1 MAIQKR
7 ATGKAGIQVPK
18 KTGFK
23 VEDHQ
28 LTEAQT
34 FPRSKK
40 LKNEGVKIDLTLE
53 QEIEYMKCALDS
65 IYFAKNYYK
74 ITSIDEGF
82 ILFEPFDY
90 QEDLLKAFEEHRFV
104 IDMQC
109 RQSGKTTV
117 VGAFLLWFLIFHSHK
132 EVFVLANKEKQAI
145 EILTRVRK
153 ALLDMP
159 FFLSPGVVKY
169 GSTEVEFD
177 NGSKIVA
184 YATSSDSI
192 RGRSASVLY
201 IDEVAFIE
209 NDMDFWESTYP
220 AVSQSKESRVIM
232 TSTPKGQR
240 GLFYKTWM
248 EAEED
253 ESGVSNGFFRIEVK
267 WHDVPSYANDPTWH
281 QKTVKRLGEARFKQ
295 EYECSFR
302 GSVGTLISP
311 STIEEMVS
319 TNPKLEPDDWTKVYH
334 QYDPSR
340 KYVAVADVGGG
351 TGGDYSVC
359 RIMDVSSYPY
369 KTAALYRN
377 NEISPMLFPHI
388 IVSMCEQ
395 YGSCWVLPEINN
407 DMGGQAITV
416 LYYDLEYENVIK
428 TGSDKQKGTGTK
440 VGGKASRPGIKT
452 NMRTRAVG
460 CSNMKSMIESGF
472 IKVDDLETIYELGNF
487 ISVNDRYEADSGCHD
502 DCVMTLVIFAWLTKQ
517 DWFLDEFGRNI
528 STDMYQK
535 AVKEDTIKLPQ
546 CGGVLKATQPIEEKT
561 LSGSNV
567 KVVMG
572 STEQDFSA
580 WAST

>member
-1 MAIQKR
+1 M
-7 ATGKAGIQVPK
+7 

-23 VEDHQ
+23 VADQQ
-28 LTEAQT
+28 LTEHQT

-53 QEIEYMKCALDS
+53 QEIEYMKCALDPV
-65 IYFAKNYYK
+65 YFAQNYYK
-74 ITSIDEGF
+74 ITSIDDGF
-82 ILFEPFDY
+82 ILFDPHEY
-90 QEDLLKAFEEHRFV
+90 QIELLRAFEQHRFV

-117 VGAFLLWFLIFHSHK
+117 VGAFLLWYLIFHEHK
-132 EVFVLANKEKQAI
+132 EIFVLANKEKQAI

-192 RGRSASVLY
+192 RGRSAAILY

-220 AVSQSKESRVIM
+220 AVSQSATSRVIM

-248 EAEED
+248 EAEAD
-253 ESGVSNGFFRIEVK
+253 ENGVSNGFHRVLVT
-267 WHDVPSYANDPTWH
+267 WDRVPSYAKDPSWYGK
-281 QKTVKRLGEARFKQ
+281 QVKRLGEARFKQ
-295 EYECSFR
+295 EYGCSFR

-311 STIEEMVS
+311 TKIEQMVS
-319 TNPKLEPDDWTKVYH
+319 TNPKEEPDEWTKIYRP
-334 QYDPSR
+334 YDPNR

-359 RIMDVSSYPY
+359 RVMDVTEYPY

-377 NEISPMLFPHI
+377 NEISPMLFPHV
-388 IVSMCEQ
+388 IVSLCEH
-395 YGSCWVLPEINN
+395 YGNCWVLPEINN

-416 LYYDLEYENVIK
+416 LYYDLEYEFVIK
-428 TGSDKQKGTGTK
+428 TGSDKNKGTGTK
-440 VGGKASRPGIKT
+440 VGGGKTSRPGIKT
-452 NMRTRAVG
+452 NIRTRSVG
-460 CSNMKSMIESGF
+460 CSNMKSMIENDF
-472 IKVDDLETIYELGNF
+472 IMIDDLETIYELGNF
-487 ISVNDRYEADSGCHD
+487 IAKNDKYEADEGCHD
-502 DCVMTLVIFAWLTKQ
+502 DCVMTLVIFAWLSKQ

-528 STDMYQK
+528 ASDLYKKTTEEK
-535 AVKEDTIKLPQ
+535 SFKLPV
-546 CGGVLKATQPIEEKT
+546 CGGVLYAEPETTSIVA
-561 LSGSNV
+561 SGIGDV
-567 KVVMG
+567 KVVTG
-572 STEQDFSA
+572 ASFSE
-580 WAST
+580 WAGT